1 MIEIK
6 ITGETPLEALSS
18 LTAFGTHCRHDPPV
32 AAASD
37 RILEAEMAGSAKRPV
52 ETAAPPQPTP
62 TAPQPAPSPV
72 GTAPTPAAPAPGPT
86 TAPAPAPAPSPA
98 PSASAP
104 SNFTGLGT
112 ESPKY
117 SIDDI
122 ARAGAELA
130 QQGPD
135 KITALTN
142 LLAQF
147 GLQAVTQLRP
157 EQMGPFVMAL
167 RGLGARI

>member
-1 MIEIK
+1 M
-6 ITGETPLEALSS
+6 
-18 LTAFGTHCRHDPPV
+18 
-32 AAASD
+32 
-37 RILEAEMAGSAKRPV
+37 
-52 ETAAPPQPTP
+52 
-62 TAPQPAPSPV
+62 
-72 GTAPTPAAPAPGPT
+72 
-86 TAPAPAPAPSPA
+86 
-98 PSASAP
+98 
-104 SNFTGLGT
+104 GT
-112 ESPKY
+112 EPPKY